1 MYLPD
6 IFKKFREEFPQIV
19 DSYHKTGELCSNAGP
34 LDSKTRHLVQ
44 LGVAVGARS
53 KGAVRSHV
61 RRALEA
67 GASKEEVIQVILLS
81 MTIIGFPSTIASY
94 EWAEEVLSA
103 AKGEV

>member
-6 IFKKFREEFPQIV
+6 IFKKFQEEFPQIV
-19 DSYHKTGELCSNAGP
+19 DTYHKTGELCASAGP
-34 LDSKTRHLVQ
+34 IDAKTRHLIQ
-44 LGVAVGARS
+44 LGVAVGAGS
-53 KGAVRSHV
+53 KGGVRSHV

-94 EWAEEVLSA
+94 EWAKEVLSA
-103 AKGEV
+103 AQGKA